1 MRAFRSLP
9 AAAAALAATAALSAC
24 DTGATE
30 RAEPRRRPAADSRPP
45 PADTV
50 RNCRTA
56 VYGKLAQS
64 TRKDAVTAGPV
75 SLLAL
80 GGERPAEVEPA
91 GEVKVLVLI
100 QTGQSA
106 TVVVPKGERG
116 RLSLLY
122 DLGPGPNRPLRLS
135 DGTVSARFNAC
146 TASEDWVEG
155 KPYPDEHETQFNGGF
170 FVRGAQCAMLEVWVD
185 EQARPARV
193 GLGVGIGD
201 RPCPAEGL

>member
-30 RAEPRRRPAADSRPP
+30 RAEPRRPP
-45 PADTV
+45 PADARPPRAETV

-64 TRKDAVTAGPV
+64 TRKDAVAAGPV
-75 SLLAL
+75 SLLVL

-100 QTGQSA
+100 RTGQSA
-106 TVVVPKGERG
+106 TVVVPEDERE

-122 DLGPGPNRPLRLS
+122 DLGPAPNRLLRLS
-135 DGTVSARFNAC
+135 DGTSSARFNAC
-146 TASEDWVEG
+146 TASEEWAEG
-155 KPYPDEHETQFNGGF
+155 KPYPGERETQFNGGF
-170 FVRGAQCAMLEVWVD
+170 FVRGAHCAMLDVWVD
-185 EQARPARV
+185 GQARPSRV
-193 GLGVGIGD
+193 WLGLGVGD
-201 RPCPAEGL
+201 RPCPAQGL